1 MARKTTPEVK
11 EEQKVQTKYDRK
23 MAARKEKEEK
33 DKRDE
38 KIFKI
43 VSSCI
48 GIALVLVIVVSIG
61 YSVYSRQNALKGTY
75 IEIGDR
81 KVSQLEFDY
90 YYNKT
95 VNNYLTSYSSILPY
109 MGLDTSRDFADQPYT
124 DDLTWKDMFDEMTVG
139 QITQIH
145 ALLEDAEEKGFVH
158 DTTAEYEEGIASIE
172 EAAKTAGASA
182 SDYYKSMFGKYAS
195 KSNVSSFMKDSLLA
209 SAYYSSMLEENK
221 PSEEEVEA
229 YYQENKQNYDKVDY
243 RSFVFRSDLAED
255 ASEEDI
261 EKAMKELK
269 EKADAFVSA
278 RKDGTEFKELCI
290 QNASEEDKANY
301 ESEDSDAS
309 LREGSYYSSVP
320 YAVSD
325 WLYDDAR
332 VEGDLAAIEDETGHQ
347 YYVVEFSKKY
357 YDEADDESISS
368 LLSSNKTSEYVASL
382 EEKYEVSDPKGNLKY
397 LTVDTTTDTDREE
410 ISDET
415 SSETS
420 NETEA
425 SGDDSS
431 AEEDAA
437 GDAAGD
443 DAAEDGAEAD
453 TKAE

>member
-11 EEQKVQTKYDRK
+11 EGQKVQTKYDRK
-23 MAARKEKEEK
+23 MAARREKEEK

-38 KIFKI
+38 KLFKI
-43 VSSCI
+43 ASSCI
-48 GIALVLVIVVSIG
+48 GIAVVVALVAGIG
-61 YSVYSRQNALKGTY
+61 YSVYSRQSALRGTY

-90 YYNKT
+90 YYNNT
-95 VNNYLTSYSSILPY
+95 VNNYLASYSSILPY

-145 ALLEDAEEKGFVH
+145 ALLADAQEKGFVH
-158 DTTAEYEEGIASIE
+158 DTAAEYEEGIASIE
-172 EAAKTAGASA
+172 EAAKTAGASV
-182 SDYYKSMFGKYAS
+182 SDYYKSMFGKYAT
-195 KSNVSSFMKDSLLA
+195 KNNVAPFMKESLLA
-209 SAYYSSMLEENK
+209 SAYYSEMLEVNK
-221 PSEEEVEA
+221 PSEEDVKA
-229 YYQENKQNYDKVDY
+229 YYEENKQSYDKVDY
-243 RSFVFRSDLAED
+243 RSFVFRADLADD
-255 ASEEDI
+255 ASDEDI

-278 RKDGTEFKELCI
+278 REDGTDFRELCI

-325 WLYDDAR
+325 WLYEDAR
-332 VEGDLAAIEDETGHQ
+332 AEGDLAAIEDETAHQ

-357 YDEADDESISS
+357 YDEADDERISS
-368 LLSSNKTSEYVASL
+368 LLSSNETSEYVASL

-397 LTVDTTTDTDREE
+397 LTVDTAADTDGEE
-410 ISDET
+410 TSDET

-420 NETEA
+420 NEASNEASNETEA
-425 SGDDSS
+425 SGEDA
-431 AEEDAA
+431 AEEDAT
-437 GDAAGD
+437 
-443 DAAEDGAEAD
+443 AE
-453 TKAE
+453 

>member
-61 YSVYSRQNALKGTY
+61 YSVYSRQKALKGTY

-90 YYNKT
+90 YYNNT
-95 VNNYLTSYSSILPY
+95 VNNYLASYSSILPY

-158 DTTAEYEEGIASIE
+158 DTTTEYEEGIASIE
-172 EAAKTAGASA
+172 EAAKTAGASV
-182 SDYYKSMFGKYAS
+182 SDYYKSMFGKYAT
-195 KSNVSSFMKDSLLA
+195 KNNVAPFMKESLLA
-209 SAYYSSMLEENK
+209 SAYYSEMLEVNK
-221 PSEEEVEA
+221 PSEEEVKA
-229 YYQENKQNYDKVDY
+229 YYEENKQSYDKVDY

-255 ASEEDI
+255 ASDEDI

-269 EKADAFVSA
+269 EKADTFVNA
-278 RKDGTEFKELCI
+278 REDGTDFKKLCV

-309 LREGSYYSSVP
+309 LKEGSYYSSVP
-320 YAVSD
+320 YAISD

-332 VEGDLAAIEDETGHQ
+332 VEGDLAAIEDE
-347 YYVVEFSKKY
+347 F
-357 YDEADDESISS
+357 
-368 LLSSNKTSEYVASL
+368 
-382 EEKYEVSDPKGNLKY
+382 
-397 LTVDTTTDTDREE
+397 TDRW
-410 ISDET
+410 IL
-415 SSETS
+415 
-420 NETEA
+420 A
-425 SGDDSS
+425 P
-431 AEEDAA
+431 
-437 GDAAGD
+437 
-443 DAAEDGAEAD
+443 
-453 TKAE
+453 KLK

>member
-11 EEQKVQTKYDRK
+11 EEQKIQTKYDRK
-23 MAARKEKEEK
+23 MAARKAKEEK
-33 DKRDE
+33 DKRDD

-43 VSSCI
+43 TSSCI
-48 GIALVLVIVVSIG
+48 GIALVLVIVASIG

-90 YYNKT
+90 YYNNT

-172 EAAKTAGASA
+172 DAAKTAGASA

-195 KSNVSSFMKDSLLA
+195 KSNVSPFMKDSLFA

-278 RKDGTEFKELCI
+278 REDGTEFKELCI
-290 QNASEEDKANY
+290 QNASEEEKANY
-301 ESEDSDAS
+301 KSEDSDAS
-309 LREGSYYSSVP
+309 LSEGYNYSSVP
-320 YAVSD
+320 YAISE

-332 VEGDLAAIEDETGHQ
+332 AEGDLAAVEDETGHQ
-347 YYVVEFSKKY
+347 YYVVEFGRKY

-397 LTVDTTTDTDREE
+397 LTVDTATDTDGEE
-410 ISDET
+410 A
-415 SSETS
+415 SEDAS
-420 NETEA
+420 NEAEGSGEDPAEDEA
-425 SGDDSS
+425 QADT
-431 AEEDAA
+431 AEE
-437 GDAAGD
+437 
-443 DAAEDGAEAD
+443 
-453 TKAE
+453 

>member
-11 EEQKVQTKYDRK
+11 EEQKIQTKYDRK
-23 MAARKEKEEK
+23 MAARKAKEEK
-33 DKRDE
+33 DKRDD

-43 VSSCI
+43 TSSCI
-48 GIALVLVIVVSIG
+48 GIALVLVIVASIG

-90 YYNKT
+90 YYNNT

-172 EAAKTAGASA
+172 DAAKTAGASA

-195 KSNVSSFMKDSLLA
+195 KSNVSPFMKDSLFA

-229 YYQENKQNYDKVDY
+229 YYQENKENYDKVDY

-278 RKDGTEFKELCI
+278 REDGTEFKELCI
-290 QNASEEDKANY
+290 QNASEEEKANY

-309 LREGSYYSSVP
+309 LSEGYNYSSVP
-320 YAVSD
+320 YAISE

-332 VEGDLAAIEDETGHQ
+332 AEGDLAAVEDETGHQ
-347 YYVVEFSKKY
+347 YYVVEFGRKY

-397 LTVDTTTDTDREE
+397 LTVDTATDTDGEE
-410 ISDET
+410 ALED
-415 SSETS
+415 TS
-420 NETEA
+420 NEAEG
-425 SGDDSS
+425 SGEDS
-431 AEEDAA
+431 AEDEAQ
-437 GDAAGD
+437 
-443 DAAEDGAEAD
+443 AD
-453 TKAE
+453 TAEE

>member
-11 EEQKVQTKYDRK
+11 EEQKIQTKYDRK
-23 MAARKEKEEK
+23 MAARKAKEEK
-33 DKRDE
+33 DKRDD

-43 VSSCI
+43 TSSCI
-48 GIALVLVIVVSIG
+48 GIALVLVIVASIG

-90 YYNKT
+90 YYNNT

-172 EAAKTAGASA
+172 DAAKTAGASA

-195 KSNVSSFMKDSLLA
+195 KSNVSPFMKDSLFA

-278 RKDGTEFKELCI
+278 REDGTEFKELCI
-290 QNASEEDKANY
+290 QNASEEEKANY
-301 ESEDSDAS
+301 KSEDSDAS
-309 LREGSYYSSVP
+309 LSEGYNYSSVP
-320 YAVSD
+320 YAISE

-332 VEGDLAAIEDETGHQ
+332 AEGDLAAVEDETGHQ
-347 YYVVEFSKKY
+347 YYVVEFGRKY

-397 LTVDTTTDTDREE
+397 LTVDTATDTDGEE
-410 ISDET
+410 ALEDA
-415 SSETS
+415 S
-420 NETEA
+420 NEAEGSGEDPAEDEA
-425 SGDDSS
+425 QADT
-431 AEEDAA
+431 AEE
-437 GDAAGD
+437 
-443 DAAEDGAEAD
+443 
-453 TKAE
+453 